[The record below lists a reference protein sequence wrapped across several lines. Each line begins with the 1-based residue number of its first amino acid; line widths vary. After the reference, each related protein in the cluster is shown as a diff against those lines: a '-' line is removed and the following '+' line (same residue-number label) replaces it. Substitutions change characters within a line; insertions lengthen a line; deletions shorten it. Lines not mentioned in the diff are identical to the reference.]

1 MMGRKRKYR
10 LYLLAALAVNLL
22 VLAFFVW
29 GWIQESIPDQI
40 RVNVGQKVEMDYQLP
55 VTATSVVEDC
65 QAVCVNTQPLSEK
78 ELTLDLSQSFS
89 LQINEP
95 GTYEVALKFLGMTLK
110 NVSVSVVDET
120 YVMPVGTPVGL
131 YIHSKGVM
139 VLGTGKVTD
148 LTGTVS
154 EPAKTVFKS
163 GDYILK
169 INGTDIRNTSQAL
182 SLIQSCGGGEIT
194 FDVLRDGK
202 EIQLK
207 MYPVETSE
215 NVYKVGIWL
224 RDDTQGIGTITYVD
238 ANQQFAALG
247 HGITDIDTGLLID
260 ISHGMVYRSNILSVV
275 KGESGTPGEI
285 VGTID
290 YQKMNR
296 IGTISLNTNCGVLG
310 TLDAEALKYEPEKAV
325 PVAHQQEVEASDAQ
339 ILCAIDGEAALYDVR
354 IEKIDYD
361 KSDNKNFVIR
371 ITDDRLLEKT
381 NGILQGMSGSP
392 IIQNGKLVGA
402 VTHVLVN
409 DPTRGYGIFIENMLD
424 AAG

>member
-10 LYLLAALAVNLL
+10 LYLLAALAVDLL

-40 RVNVGQKVEMDYQLP
+40 SVNVGQELEIDYQLP
-55 VTATSVVEDC
+55 VTVSSTVEDC
-65 QAVCVNTQPLSEK
+65 QVIRVNTQPLSK
-78 ELTLDLSQSFS
+78 NELTLDLSQPFS
-89 LQINEP
+89 LQIDAE
-95 GTYEVALKFLGMTLK
+95 GSYEVALKFMGMTFK
-110 NVSVSVVDET
+110 NVSVDVVDET
-120 YVMPVGTPVGL
+120 YVMPVGVPTGL
-131 YIHSKGVM
+131 YIHTKGVM

-148 LTGTVS
+148 VNGTVS
-154 EPAKTVFKS
+154 EPAKTIFKS
-163 GDYILK
+163 GDYILD
-169 INGTDIRNTSQAL
+169 INGTSIRNTSQAL
-182 SLIQSCGGGEIT
+182 SLIQSGGGGKLT
-194 FDVLRDGK
+194 FSVLRDGK

-207 MYPVETSE
+207 MNPVKTSE
-215 NVYKVGIWL
+215 DVYKVGIWL

-290 YQKMNR
+290 YQRNDR
-296 IGTISLNTNCGVLG
+296 IGTISSNTNCGIFGYMDPKMLSY
-310 TLDAEALKYEPEKAV
+310 DQEKAV
-325 PVAHQQEVEASDAQ
+325 PVAHKQEVQEGEAQ

-354 IEKIDYD
+354 IEKIDYGN
-361 KSDNKNFVIR
+361 SDNKNFVIR
-371 ITDDRLLEKT
+371 ITDDRLLQKT

-392 IIQNGKLVGA
+392 ILQNGKLAGA

-424 AAG
+424 AAS